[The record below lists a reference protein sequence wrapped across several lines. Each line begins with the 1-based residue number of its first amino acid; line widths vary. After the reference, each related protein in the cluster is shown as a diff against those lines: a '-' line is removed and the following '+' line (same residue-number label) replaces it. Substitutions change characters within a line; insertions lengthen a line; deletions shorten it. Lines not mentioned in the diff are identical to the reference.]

1 VVVATFLELVV
12 VFELFRLPKTEERTV
27 AKAAVM
33 TVPVEIAELGSGL
46 AEDPLV
52 VAARSFD
59 GNCLALRRQWTS
71 RFSLAELLLH
81 SFWFLCRY
89 QCYDLFCDIYSKSM
103 DLLDHGFG
111 FSELL
116 FPFLFLLTKNPL
128 LCLACCL
135 G

>member
-1 VVVATFLELVV
+1 VATFLELVV

-71 RFSLAELLLH
+71 WFSLAEL
-81 SFWFLCRY
+81 FFFLR
-89 QCYDLFCDIYSKSM
+89 QILWGSSPQLQK
-103 DLLDHGFG
+103 L
-111 FSELL
+111 
-116 FPFLFLLTKNPL
+116 K
-128 LCLACCL
+128 
-135 G
+135 